1 MIVYGVTMYLI
12 IVLFYTVPCII
23 ANNISIL
30 TDWKKTTLQCMNDFF
45 ETTSYLTKYD
55 TNIIIFGLDEKEG
68 NIIFILSKI

>member
-1 MIVYGVTMYLI
+1 MYLINLI
-12 IVLFYTVPCII
+12 IVLFYIVPCII

-45 ETTSYLTKYD
+45 ETTRYLTKYD

-68 NIIFILSKI
+68 KVVFVLSKM